1 MFSCQESSDCVGT
14 SSRCYLDAW
23 VVCRT
28 QREGASLLQGSRVV
42 RGVRKST
49 LGLLREL
56 EHQRS
61 KHRYYLKAHRS
72 VNITL
77 SIDLPNKRKRR
88 RDTDVNMKDFEKNA
102 KQRFEEWEAE
112 GELDL
117 ERLERDLLKHVRQ
130 SKLNE
135 IDLSTI
141 GNVTVDRED
150 EISMIASRSFGQ
162 PSFGI
167 ETDVNA
173 FVDQYDDEIK
183 FDEDDAFS
191 PPPPMSPVSNKI
203 KPDALNAIRPQRV
216 SSPAPSSTAAPSLG
230 DDDDAATMV
239 SQVTSNA
246 TPLAPSKKHIRLCAI
261 DVNTKLQFARPA
273 PLTFAGT
280 RFDLDSLCSETDDD
294 TDSTASSSFPR
305 KLKRRKI
312 RRSSENLVIV
322 GPSFLMGGAAPALME
337 LWKKQTSAAVPQVE
351 QLRAGGSRRS
361 SVRGVRARS
370 ARISLTYSEFL
381 LEHRYL
387 I

>member
-1 MFSCQESSDCVGT
+1 M
-14 SSRCYLDAW
+14 
-23 VVCRT
+23 
-28 QREGASLLQGSRVV
+28 
-42 RGVRKST
+42 
-49 LGLLREL
+49 
-56 EHQRS
+56 
-61 KHRYYLKAHRS
+61 
-72 VNITL
+72 
-77 SIDLPNKRKRR
+77 
-88 RDTDVNMKDFEKNA
+88 
-102 KQRFEEWEAE
+102 EAE

-191 PPPPMSPVSNKI
+191 PPPPMSPASNKI

-239 SQVTSNA
+239 SQVTSNV
-246 TPLAPSKKHIRLCAI
+246 TPVAPSKKRCCVESASLELAWKGRRSAVRVIISLGTQRVKIKSSSRKGERCRSRE
-261 DVNTKLQFARPA
+261 LQFRVHIDRTETNVKILSLWVRVFSWVVLH
-273 PLTFAGT
+273 PL
-280 RFDLDSLCSETDDD
+280 
-294 TDSTASSSFPR
+294 
-305 KLKRRKI
+305 
-312 RRSSENLVIV
+312 
-322 GPSFLMGGAAPALME
+322 
-337 LWKKQTSAAVPQVE
+337 
-351 QLRAGGSRRS
+351 
-361 SVRGVRARS
+361 
-370 ARISLTYSEFL
+370 
-381 LEHRYL
+381 
-387 I
+387 